1 MASRAVKSASL
12 FFARARYER
21 TRPGAHV
28 KAAKVEVISN
38 NLERQD
44 DQQCKYHLGMNED
57 QISILELL

>member
-28 KAAKVEVISN
+28 KAAKAEVVSD

-44 DQQCKYHLGMNED
+44 DRQCKITLV
-57 QISILELL
+57 